1 MKLVDADLLKAELE
15 KELEKFVRENENC
28 GKPALFVYIH
38 DMYLRLMC
46 KIDSLE
52 SCPNDELVDEIDK
65 IVLNKWR
72 TREIIFN
79 RNDLMAFTHY
89 LSKWQKEKTINSA
102 CEYLQQHRE
111 EVRTEDNGIAGWID
125 DEFIGNFRKTMNF
138 II

>member
-1 MKLVDADLLKAELE
+1 MKLVDADLLKEELE
-15 KELEKFVRENENC
+15 KELMEFAKQNKSLNTTTLCV
-28 GKPALFVYIH
+28 AIH
-38 DMYLRLMC
+38 DMYIRLMC

-79 RNDLMAFTHY
+79 GNDLMAFTHY

-125 DEFIGNFRKTMNF
+125 DEFIGNFRKAMNIF
-138 II
+138 T